1 MNKIK
6 DLSKIFIF
14 SLKLIL
20 DINNFQLFI
29 MFILNFLNAIIPFIS
44 IALTGM
50 LINNLT
56 KTTNLK
62 HILFIFLLIC
72 LIQVLKILG
81 ETFYSYYL
89 IKFQTNLTL
98 KIENEII
105 NKAIKLQY
113 RCFED
118 SNTYDEL
125 RRASTDSAVQP
136 YSLLV
141 TILSLTRNLIQIIS
155 AIGILS
161 LSNIKDMYL
170 LLIIPVLIIIPNLKV
185 INKEHSFIKSISKEY
200 RKQNYYRNLLTNNE
214 FIKEIKLYNLGKKF
228 ASAFNTIGIKINK
241 KSLKMYREKNI
252 INIFINLAI
261 LFIVCFIQYECLKN
275 TLNGLSTVGELVVYF
290 QTISKVESI
299 ISDIM
304 TTSFSL
310 YQITLFIEHLYNF
323 LNIDLEEKYNLG
335 LDIDSFI
342 RHKNNKITFNN
353 VSFKYP
359 NNINKTLKDV
369 NFEVNQ
375 GEIVS
380 IVGKNGSGKST
391 LLNLLSRLYDENDGQ
406 ILYNNIPIKDI
417 DIIKWRNELKITI
430 QDFIKYEFSLKE
442 NIAIADNE
450 DIINQSKINKIIE
463 LIKLNSFIDKLPN
476 GVNSQLGVKFNHGSQ
491 VSQGEW
497 QKVAIARSLYKTGRI
512 LFWDEPSSA
521 LDSDTEEIIFSVIKY
536 LIDIK
541 EIDFAFFIT
550 HNYNNLKYADKI
562 LYINDGKCI
571 TFEDY
576 EDFNIILNINQSNQ
590 LCKEMNHL

>member
-6 DLSKIFIF
+6 KLSKIFIF

-20 DINNFQLFI
+20 NINNLQLFI
-29 MFILNFLNAIIPFIS
+29 IFVLNSLNAIIPFIS
-44 IALTGM
+44 ITLTGM

-56 KTTNLK
+56 ETADLK
-62 HILFIFLLIC
+62 YILSIFSLIC
-72 LIQVLKILG
+72 LTQVFKILG
-81 ETFYSYYL
+81 ETFYSYYI

-141 TILSLTRNLIQIIS
+141 TILSLTRNLIQILS

-161 LSNIKDMYL
+161 SSNIKDIYL
-170 LLIIPVLIIIPNLKV
+170 LLIIPILIIIPNLKV
-185 INKEHSFIKSISKEY
+185 INKEHRFIKSISKEY
-200 RKQNYYRNLLTNNE
+200 RKQSYYRNLLTNNE
-214 FIKEIKLYNLGKKF
+214 FIKEIKFYNLGKKF

-252 INIFINLAI
+252 INILVNLVI

-275 TLNGLSTVGELVVYF
+275 TLNGLNTVGELVIYF

-304 TTSFSL
+304 ATSFSL
-310 YQITLFIEHLYNF
+310 YQITLFIEHLYRF
-323 LNIDLEEKYNLG
+323 LNIDLEEKYNVG
-335 LDIDSFI
+335 LDVDSI
-342 RHKNNKITFNN
+342 RIPNNNKITFNN

-359 NNINKTLKDV
+359 NNINKTLKDI

-380 IVGKNGSGKST
+380 IVGKNGSGKTT
-391 LLNLLSRLYDENDGQ
+391 LLNLLSRLYDNNDGQ

-417 DIIKWRNELKITI
+417 NIIKWRNELKVTS

-442 NIAIADNE
+442 NIAIDDNE
-450 DIINQSKINKIIE
+450 NTINQSKLNKIIE

-497 QKVAIARSLYKTGRI
+497 QKVAIARCLYKTGRI

-521 LDSDTEEIIFSVIKY
+521 LDSDTEEIIFNVIKY
-536 LIDIK
+536 LIEMN

-550 HNYNNLKYADKI
+550 HNHNNIKYADKI

-576 EDFNIILNINQSNQ
+576 EDFNIILKINHSEQ
-590 LCKEMNHL
+590 LCKEMNH

>member
-20 DINNFQLFI
+20 NINNFQLFI

>member
-20 DINNFQLFI
+20 NINNFQLFI

-497 QKVAIARSLYKTGRI
+497 QNVAIARSLYKTGRI